1 MSDIIKSN
9 SHRCAFCSKKATE
22 KITDHLNLF
31 SKDNS
36 LYLCEQ
42 HFNSF
47 QVGTVFGQMEI
58 NAKIISILSNIED
71 DLTGESLKNR
81 VYTLVPMGKYQV
93 QNAPPAKSLSYSEF
107 SPNIFMNHLTK
118 K

>member
-9 SHRCAFCSKKATE
+9 TQRCAFCTKKATE

-31 SKDNS
+31 SKDNA
-36 LYLCEQ
+36 LYLCEA

-58 NAKIISILSNIED
+58 NAKIISILSNIDD
-71 DLTGESLKNR
+71 DLTGETLKNR
-81 VYTLVPMGKYQV
+81 VYTL
-93 QNAPPAKSLSYSEF
+93 SL
-107 SPNIFMNHLTK
+107 IHI
-118 K
+118 